1 MKMSKEKS
9 KKNYELNENRSKTQ
23 KSVECNESNAWGK
36 SYSIQYQPQKRKYV
50 SHQASHRKRS
60 KVVNRSTLS
69 RRKESMK
76 VRKNKTERKKRI
88 ENQ

>member
-36 SYSIQYQPQKRKYV
+36 SYSIKYI
-50 SHQASHRKRS
+50 H
-60 KVVNRSTLS
+60 
-69 RRKESMK
+69 
-76 VRKNKTERKKRI
+76 
-88 ENQ
+88 